1 MSNSDYKY
9 NFAGNANKPVF
20 NIFEPY
26 KVILGA
32 HQFLILSNL
41 KKKTQNI
48 TVTETQCISST
59 RCLHQI
65 KEKR

>member
-41 KKKTQNI
+41 KKKLK
-48 TVTETQCISST
+48 IS
-59 RCLHQI
+59 Q
-65 KEKR
+65 